1 MSDNK
6 ILNLCIF
13 LLCVTAYRLTI
24 QVLTSEETAFI
35 VHLDYL
41 GGRADLN
48 FENLSY
54 MGNRQKYVL

>member
-6 ILNLCIF
+6 ILNLCMF
-13 LLCVTAYRLTI
+13 LLCAPFDDKGSVVLRRLP
-24 QVLTSEETAFI
+24 LSFI
-35 VHLDYL
+35 WFYL

-54 MGNRQKYVL
+54 MGNRKNMF